1 MPELISD
8 FLISIVEK
16 KRTRVAALKSARPMD
31 QVRDEA
37 YRKRDGA
44 PAHALRNALG
54 DERKINIIAEIK
66 KASPS
71 KGELCSG
78 DMRPT
83 DVAVAY
89 ERGGAAAVS
98 VLTEEDYFRGSL
110 SDLTQVRDAVSLP
123 ILRKDFVIDEYQIY
137 EAAAAGAD
145 AVLLIAGLPDE
156 SQLAKLRTI
165 AEDELR
171 MDSLV
176 EVHDAKELGL
186 AQASG
191 ATLVGVN
198 NRNLHSFK
206 VSLDISVELIASAPR
221 GALLISESGFSS
233 GEQLKRLRAI
243 GYRGFLIGERFMR
256 SKDPEASLRRMIQE
270 AEN

>member
-1 MPELISD
+1 MSD
-8 FLISIVEK
+8 FLISIAEK
-16 KRTRVAALKSARPMD
+16 RRTRVASLMSARPLD
-31 QVRDEA
+31 QLRDEA

-71 KGELCSG
+71 KGELCVDG
-78 DMRPT
+78 ITPAEFAR
-83 DVAVAY
+83 AY
-89 ERGGAAAVS
+89 ERGGAVAVS
-98 VLTEEDYFRGSL
+98 VLTEEDYFLGSL

-145 AVLLIAGLPDE
+145 AVLLIAGLLDE

-171 MDSLV
+171 MDSLL
-176 EVHDAKELGL
+176 EVHDAKELRL

-198 NRNLHSFK
+198 NRNLHTFE
-206 VSLDISVELIASAPR
+206 VSLDISVELMALAPR
-221 GALLISESGFSS
+221 GALLISESGLSS
-233 GEQLKRLRAI
+233 GEQVRRLRAI
-243 GYRGFLIGERFMR
+243 GYRGFLIGERFMT

-270 AEN
+270 AED

>member
-1 MPELISD
+1 MSD
-8 FLISIVEK
+8 FLVSIAEK
-16 KRTRVAALKSARPMD
+16 KRTRVASLRSAKSME
-31 QVRDEA
+31 QLRDEA
-37 YRKRDGA
+37 YRKRAGA
-44 PAHALRNALG
+44 GSHAFRKALG
-54 DERKINIIAEIK
+54 DEREINIIAEIK

-78 DMRPT
+78 DIKAAE
-83 DVAVAY
+83 VAVAY
-89 ERGGAAAVS
+89 ERGGAVALS

-110 SDLTQVRDAVSLP
+110 GDLAQVRDAVSLP

-145 AVLLIAGLPDE
+145 AVLLIAALLDE
-156 SQLAKLRTI
+156 TQLARLRTI

-176 EVHDAKELGL
+176 EVHDAKELGQ
-186 AQASG
+186 AGASG
-191 ATLVGVN
+191 ATLIGVN
-198 NRNLHSFK
+198 NRNLHTFE
-206 VSLDISVELIASAPR
+206 VSLGISVELMALAPR
-221 GALLISESGFSS
+221 GALLISESGLSS
-233 GEQLKRLRAI
+233 GTQLRNLRAI

-256 SKDPEASLRRMIQE
+256 SKDPEASLRTMVQE